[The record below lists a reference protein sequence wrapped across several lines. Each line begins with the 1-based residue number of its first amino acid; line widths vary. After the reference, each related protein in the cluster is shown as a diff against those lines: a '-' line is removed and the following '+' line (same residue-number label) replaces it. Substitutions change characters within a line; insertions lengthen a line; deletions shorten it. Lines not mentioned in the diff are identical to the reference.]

1 MFNNLI
7 FIILF
12 MLGFYALIMKTNLIK
27 NVIGLNLMEAA
38 VFFWVIS
45 FSDIGGEVSIYKLGE
60 EITKFNDPVPQ
71 ALTLTGIVIGASTAA
86 LLLTLIIE
94 LNKFTGTIDRDEL
107 EGLND

>member
-1 MFNNLI
+1 MYTNAI

-12 MLGFYALIMKTNLIK
+12 LLGFYALIVKTNLIK
-27 NVIGLNLMEAA
+27 MVIGLNLMEAA

-45 FSDIGGEVSIYKLGE
+45 FSDIGGNIAIHKMNEATVN
-60 EITKFNDPVPQ
+60 FNDPVPQ

-94 LNKFTGTIDRDEL
+94 LNKFTGTIDRDKL

>member
-27 NVIGLNLMEAA
+27 MVIGLNLMEAA

-45 FSDIGGEVSIYKLGE
+45 FSDIGGEVSIHKLGE
-60 EITKFNDPVPQ
+60 SVTNFNDPVPQ

-94 LNKFTGTIDRDEL
+94 LNKFTGTIDREEI
-107 EGLND
+107 EGLDN

>member
-38 VFFWVIS
+38 VFFWVVA
-45 FSDIGGEVSIYKLGE
+45 FSDIGGEVAIHKMGE
-60 EITKFNDPVPQ
+60 EVTKFNDPVPQ

-94 LNKFTGTIDRDEL
+94 LSKFSGTIDRDQL

>member
-12 MLGFYALIMKTNLIK
+12 MLGFYALVMKTNLIK
-27 NVIGLNLMEAA
+27 NVIGLNIMEAA

-45 FSDIGGEVSIYKLGE
+45 FSDVGGEVSIHKLGE
-60 EITKFNDPVPQ
+60 EVTKFNDPVPQ

-94 LNKFTGTIDRDEL
+94 LNKFSGTIDREKI

>member
-1 MFNNLI
+1 MFDNLI

-45 FSDIGGEVSIYKLGE
+45 FSDIGGNISIHRLGTK
-60 EITKFNDPVPQ
+60 ITKFNDPVPQ

-94 LNKFTGTIDRDEL
+94 LNKFSGTIDRDEL
-107 EGLND
+107 KGLDN